1 MMDLLPDLV
10 FRHAATT
17 PEATAL
23 MAGTARLSYRQLA
36 DQMRT
41 FARVLLQAGLAPGDR
56 VGVFLDKRFET
67 VVAKFGTAAAG
78 CAFVPINPLFRPRHV
93 GHVLRDCNARVLVT
107 SRDRLST
114 VEAALADCPDLELV
128 ILVPG
133 GEGAAPA
140 PDGGPRMAAW
150 DEALD
155 AASGCLTPPHRRID
169 SDMTAIFYTSGST
182 GMPKG
187 VVLSHRNMVVGA
199 RSVASYL
206 ENHAGD
212 RLLAALPLSFDAGF
226 SQLTTAFT
234 VGASVALLNYLMP
247 RDVINAIA
255 RFGITGLTGVPP
267 LYIQLAQSS
276 WPESAAQSLRYF
288 ANTGGR
294 MPGATLARLR
304 ELLPDA
310 RVYLMYGLTEAFRST
325 YLPPAEVDRRPDSMG
340 KAIPNVEVMVVD
352 ANGRPCPP
360 GVEGELVHR
369 GPLVSLGYW
378 NDPARTAERFKPA
391 PNQPAGLCL
400 TEVAVWSGDVVKT
413 DEDGFLY
420 FVGRR
425 DDMIKTSGNR
435 VSPTEVE
442 EVVYGTGLVKEVAA
456 IGAPHPTLGQGIV
469 LYVTPRDGA
478 AVDVEALLGE
488 CRSQLPAFMVPHV
501 VVARATMPTNANGKI
516 DRSLLRGEAE
526 GAFAAQDGVTSAAQQ
541 GAR

>member
-10 FRHAATT
+10 FRQAATA
-17 PEATAL
+17 PDATAL
-23 MAGTARLSYRQLA
+23 MAGKVSLSYGQLA
-36 DQMRT
+36 DRMRA
-41 FARVLLQAGLAPGDR
+41 FARVLLQTGLAPGDR

-67 VVAKFGTAAAG
+67 VVAKFGAAAAG

-107 SRDRLST
+107 SRDRLKT
-114 VEAALADCPDLELV
+114 VETTLADCPDLALV
-128 ILVPG
+128 ILVSG
-133 GEGAAPA
+133 GDDAAPIPTA
-140 PDGGPRMAAW
+140 GGPQVVAW
-150 DEALD
+150 DAALD
-155 AASGCLTPPHRRID
+155 AASGCMKPPHRRID

-199 RSVASYL
+199 RSVSSYL

-234 VGASVALLNYLMP
+234 VGASVVLLNYLMP
-247 RDVINAIA
+247 RDVINAVA

-267 LYIQLAQSS
+267 LYIQLAQST
-276 WPESAAQSLRYF
+276 WPENAAQSLRYI

-304 ELLPDA
+304 ALLPDA
-310 RVYLMYGLTEAFRST
+310 QVYLMYGLTEAFRST

-352 ANGRPCPP
+352 ANGRPCAP
-360 GVEGELVHR
+360 GEEGELVHR

-391 PNQPAGLCL
+391 PHQPGGLCL
-400 TEVAVWSGDVVKT
+400 TEIAVWSGDVVKT

-442 EVVYGTGLVKEVAA
+442 EVVHGTGLVKEVAA

-469 LYVTPRDGA
+469 LYVTPRDGTE
-478 AVDVEALLGE
+478 VDVEALLDE

-501 VVARATMPTNANGKI
+501 VVTRPALPTNANGKV
-516 DRSLLRGEAE
+516 DRSLLRDEAGNTFAPE
-526 GAFAAQDGVTSAAQQ
+526 GTAEEDG
-541 GAR
+541 R

>member
-1 MMDLLPDLV
+1 MDLLPDLV
-10 FRHAATT
+10 FRQTAAA
-17 PEATAL
+17 PDATAL
-23 MAGTARLSYRQLA
+23 MAGNARLSYGELA
-36 DQMRT
+36 DQMRA
-41 FARVLLQAGLAPGDR
+41 FARMLLHARLGPGDR

-78 CAFVPINPLFRPRHV
+78 CTFVPINPLFRPRHV
-93 GHVLRDCNARVLVT
+93 GHCLRDCNARVLVT
-107 SRDRLST
+107 SRDRLQT
-114 VEAALADCPDLELV
+114 VEQVLAGCPELERV

-133 GEGAAPA
+133 GDGAPPA
-140 PDGGPRMAAW
+140 AGTRPETVGW
-150 DEALD
+150 DAALD
-155 AASGCLTPPHRRID
+155 AAAGCATPPHRRID

-187 VVLSHRNMVVGA
+187 VVLSHRNVVVGA

-234 VGASVALLNYLMP
+234 VGASVVLLNYLLP
-247 RDVINAIA
+247 RDVINTIA
-255 RFGITGLTGVPP
+255 KFGITGLTGVPP
-267 LYIQLAQSS
+267 LYIQISQSP
-276 WPESAAQSLRYF
+276 WPEGAAKSLRYI

-304 ELLPDA
+304 ALLPA
-310 RVYLMYGLTEAFRST
+310 AKVYLMYGLTEAFRST
-325 YLPPAEVDRRPDSMG
+325 YLPPSEVDRRPDSMG

-352 ANGRPCPP
+352 AQGRPCAP
-360 GVEGELVHR
+360 GQEGELVHR

-391 PNQPAGLCL
+391 PGQPGGLCL
-400 TEVAVWSGDVVKT
+400 TEIAVWSGDVVTT

-442 EVVYGTGLVKEVAA
+442 EVVHGTGLVKEVAA

-478 AVDVEALLGE
+478 EVDIEALLGE

-501 VVARATMPTNANGKI
+501 VLTRPALPTNANGKI
-516 DRSLLRGEAE
+516 DRSLLRDEASGTFDGE
-526 GAFAAQDGVTSAAQQ
+526 GA
-541 GAR
+541 